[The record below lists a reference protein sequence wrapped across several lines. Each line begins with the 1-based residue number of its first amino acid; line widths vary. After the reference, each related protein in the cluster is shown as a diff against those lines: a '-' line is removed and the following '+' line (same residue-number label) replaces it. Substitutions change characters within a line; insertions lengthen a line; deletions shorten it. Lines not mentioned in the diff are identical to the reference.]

1 MSTVTVRDPA
11 STRRG
16 TSHGAASR
24 PSGPA
29 RRRRRRRRRPPLRD
43 VAVTLAGAVGI
54 LVVLWLV
61 FSWMFSLSVIVF
73 VTGSMTPTMPT
84 GTAAVVRT
92 VPAAELRVGDVVTVD
107 RSSGGTPVTHRI
119 VAVEPAAASAERTLT
134 LKGDDNA
141 FPDRARYVV
150 AEAGRVV
157 ASFPGV
163 GSAVLAL
170 RSPVAMIAIT
180 VSAALVAAWGFWP
193 SRRDR
198 AAPRH

>member
-1 MSTVTVRDPA
+1 MSTVTVRDPP
-11 STRRG
+11 STRRR
-16 TSHGAASR
+16 TSHGAPSR

-29 RRRRRRRRRPPLRD
+29 RRQRRRRQPLRD

-61 FSWMFSLSVIVF
+61 VSRIFSLSVIVF
-73 VTGSMTPTMPT
+73 VTGSMTPAMPT

-92 VPAAELRVGDVVTVD
+92 VSAAELRVGDVVTVE
-107 RSSGGTPVTHRI
+107 RPSGGTPVTHRI
-119 VAVEPAAASAERTLT
+119 VAVDPASGPAERTLT

-141 FPDRARYVV
+141 FPDRDRYVV

-170 RSPVAMIAIT
+170 GSPVAMIAIT
-180 VSAALVAAWGFWP
+180 VGAAIVAAWGFWP
-193 SRRDR
+193 SRHDR